1 MATKLPPGL
10 LDGLRSVDPS
20 ARLLSVTGLAELVRV
35 SYGAGAA
42 ALGLILRESGAVP
55 SLAAILGDGAEARQS
70 ALFVLA
76 NMCSSSVDPEA
87 AKTKQQLWR
96 AGGGARLAAALAA
109 PDVESLTLAVA
120 LLQNACDQRDWCQFV
135 VGMGLMPRL
144 EGLVDHADA
153 NVSRY
158 AAGAI
163 RNVLQL
169 DALEAK
175 AAPPSPD
182 RLALG
187 VQLHAQRAA
196 ERRAYENEVE
206 AVEAAAAAANAMAAA
221 AEAAA
226 AVAAATRLEEAAAR
240 RSNPASPA
248 RPAGATARPDVESPP
263 LGRPPAAV
271 AAAATVS
278 AAVAAATARPPAA
291 AEVESPPL
299 ARPPAPAAAAA
310 KGTSDSGDSSATYD
324 SPPLWRRQAAAVGG
338 ARPLHRWASAQDA
351 VPAPEDDGRP
361 SFLKR
366 QLAVSKQARGA
377 LSAAE
382 AEAAAA
388 EEEAAARR
396 GFASPTKQ
404 QMGQVIAAT
413 EARVRAES
421 QREAARA

>member
-1 MATKLPPGL
+1 M
-10 LDGLRSVDPS
+10 
-20 ARLLSVTGLAELVRV
+20 
-35 SYGAGAA
+35 
-42 ALGLILRESGAVP
+42 
-55 SLAAILGDGAEARQS
+55 
-70 ALFVLA
+70 
-76 NMCSSSVDPEA
+76 
-87 AKTKQQLWR
+87 
-96 AGGGARLAAALAA
+96 
-109 PDVESLTLAVA
+109 A

-153 NVSRY
+153 NISRY

-226 AVAAATRLEEAAAR
+226 AEAAASALSTPGAPTLDEVLKAEAAAAAAVAAATRLEEAAAR

-291 AEVESPPL
+291 AESSRRRSPG
-299 ARPPAPAAAAA
+299 RPRAAAAA
-310 KGTSDSGDSSATYD
+310 IGTSDSGDSSATYD

-421 QREAARA
+421 QRELLIAEHTQLLQLCEKHSPGVLMAFRGRPLRDGLDAP

>member
-1 MATKLPPGL
+1 
-10 LDGLRSVDPS
+10 
-20 ARLLSVTGLAELVRV
+20 
-35 SYGAGAA
+35 
-42 ALGLILRESGAVP
+42 
-55 SLAAILGDGAEARQS
+55 
-70 ALFVLA
+70 
-76 NMCSSSVDPEA
+76 
-87 AKTKQQLWR
+87 
-96 AGGGARLAAALAA
+96 
-109 PDVESLTLAVA
+109 
-120 LLQNACDQRDWCQFV
+120 
-135 VGMGLMPRL
+135 
-144 EGLVDHADA
+144 
-153 NVSRY
+153 
-158 AAGAI
+158 
-163 RNVLQL
+163 
-169 DALEAK
+169 
-175 AAPPSPD
+175 
-182 RLALG
+182 
-187 VQLHAQRAA
+187 
-196 ERRAYENEVE
+196 
-206 AVEAAAAAANAMAAA
+206 
-221 AEAAA
+221 
-226 AVAAATRLEEAAAR
+226 VAAATRLEEAAAR

-263 LGRPPAAV
+263 LGRPPAA
-271 AAAATVS
+271 AAAATTVA
-278 AAVAAATARPPAA
+278 AAVAAATTRPPAA

-351 VPAPEDDGRP
+351 VPAAEDDGRP

-421 QREAARA
+421 QRELLIAEHTQLLQLCEKHSPGVLMAFRGRPLRDGLDAP

>member
-1 MATKLPPGL
+1 M
-10 LDGLRSVDPS
+10 
-20 ARLLSVTGLAELVRV
+20 
-35 SYGAGAA
+35 
-42 ALGLILRESGAVP
+42 
-55 SLAAILGDGAEARQS
+55 
-70 ALFVLA
+70 
-76 NMCSSSVDPEA
+76 
-87 AKTKQQLWR
+87 
-96 AGGGARLAAALAA
+96 
-109 PDVESLTLAVA
+109 
-120 LLQNACDQRDWCQFV
+120 
-135 VGMGLMPRL
+135 
-144 EGLVDHADA
+144 
-153 NVSRY
+153 
-158 AAGAI
+158 
-163 RNVLQL
+163 QL

-226 AVAAATRLEEAAAR
+226 AEAAASALSTPGAPTLDEVLKAEAAAAAAVAAATRLEEAAAR

-263 LGRPPAAV
+263 LGRPPAAA

-421 QREAARA
+421 QRELLIAEHTQLLQLCEKHSPGVLMAFRGRPLRDGLDAP